1 MAKEPKKT
9 KKAPRKFTK
18 EYQGGRKRLKDVD
31 KSGKRDFGDTFLG
44 DLLGMDKGNKL
55 GVQGAGL
62 IKSLKGVRR
71 EEPKKDKPKKYKSVI
86 QKTGSGL
93 LPPPPP
99 ESKITTTKLPPKRKL
114 GPPGT
119 ARPKPAAKPEPTTAE
134 KKRLAFK
141 KFTSKQW
148 EDMSVDE
155 RRRNNLPPTLT
166 SLTAGKYR
174 EFKFKDGTSP
184 LDLKRQLKR
193 GGRFLGFDMN
203 KGGSVS
209 KKSGYTEGG
218 SVTGKKPMVMKAGK
232 KVPAYAAD
240 GVGKMNKGGMTAA
253 KKKPAVKKMMA
264 GGMAKKSG
272 YMYGGMAKKKK

>member
-18 EYQGGRKRLKDVD
+18 EYQGGRKHLKDVD
-31 KSGKRDFGDTFLG
+31 KSGKRDFGDTFIG

-55 GVQGAGL
+55 GVKGRAGL
-62 IKSLKGVRR
+62 IASLKGARR
-71 EEPKKDKPKKYKSVI
+71 EKDKPKKDKPKKYKSVI
-86 QKTGSGL
+86 KKTGSGL
-93 LPPPPP
+93 LGKPPP
-99 ESKITTTKLPPKRKL
+99 ESEIVTTKLPPKRK
-114 GPPGT
+114 PP
-119 ARPKPAAKPEPTTAE
+119 AKPKPAPQPDKDLKGAAWMKEHTFKDWDNLSAAE
-134 KKRLAFK
+134 KRRLGLPKTVIAAAPHK
-141 KFTSKQW
+141 L
-148 EDMSVDE
+148 
-155 RRRNNLPPTLT
+155 RNM
-166 SLTAGKYR
+166 
-174 EFKFKDGTSP
+174 KFKDGKGWFGNK
-184 LDLKRQLKR
+184 L
-193 GGRFLGFDMN
+193 GGLLN
-203 KGGSVS
+203 KGGSVT

-240 GVGKMNKGGMTAA
+240 GVGKMNMGGMTAA

>member
-71 EEPKKDKPKKYKSVI
+71 EEPKKDKPKKYKSPVK
-86 QKTGSGL
+86 KTGSGL
-93 LPPPPP
+93 LGAPPP
-99 ESKITTTKLPPKRKL
+99 ESKITTTKLPPKRK
-114 GPPGT
+114 PP
-119 ARPKPAAKPEPTTAE
+119 AKPKPAPQPDKDLKGAAWMKEHTFKDWDNLSAAE
-134 KKRLAFK
+134 KRRLGLPKTVIAAAPHK
-141 KFTSKQW
+141 L
-148 EDMSVDE
+148 
-155 RRRNNLPPTLT
+155 RNM
-166 SLTAGKYR
+166 
-174 EFKFKDGTSP
+174 KFKDGKGWFGNK
-184 LDLKRQLKR
+184 L
-193 GGRFLGFDMN
+193 GGLLN
-203 KGGSVS
+203 K
-209 KKSGYTEGG
+209 GG
-218 SVTGKKPMVMKAGK
+218 SVTGKKSMVMKAGK